1 MTRAKGAH
9 AGDRWKTKERKTKER
24 KPRTEKKKWR
34 KKKGSTIIGLYSRSL
49 RIVLCE
55 YSLPEVPEPFIL
67 HRRII
72 HIIPPV
78 VIIRSAGYLSQS
90 CHEHRSFV
98 HGDSIS
104 PRRNR
109 RTHVYETVRQRA
121 GVDLER
127 QKWNFSLIVQLFKT
141 KRGKDS
147 IYGSLSHLSVSMYV
161 CMCLVIHFYENHV
174 DHFHSGSFVSGLVRL
189 RRLKPCT
196 HTAFT
201 NFSRTKGFVE
211 IDDFDEGTS
220 QA

>member
-1 MTRAKGAH
+1 MH

-24 KPRTEKKKWR
+24 KLRREKKIWR

-49 RIVLCE
+49 RIVLRE
-55 YSLPEVPEPFIL
+55 YSLPEVPESFIL

-104 PRRNR
+104 PRRNK

-147 IYGSLSHLSVSMYV
+147 IYSSLSHLSVSMYV
-161 CMCLVIHFYENHV
+161 CMWLVIHFYENHV
-174 DHFHSGSFVSGLVRL
+174 DHFRSGSFVSGLVRL

-211 IDDFDEGTS
+211 INNFDEGTS